1 MELNPIDKLIFDSL
15 QNHETITLSGF
26 GGIDY
31 LNNNLETVH
40 SSRFLPEILK
50 SIITEFPEFTES
62 EKIKFENLGSF
73 FSSSSLFFLENL
85 GDFDLLRKKR

>member
-62 EKIKFENLGSF
+62 EKIKFENILLTSLRFCNDVF
-73 FSSSSLFFLENL
+73 FNSRDSTPF
-85 GDFDLLRKKR
+85 RIK